1 MKREC
6 QKKGTDKNRTLFSVV
21 KSSEREKEKERE
33 REWRCKFAG
42 TATKNSAEERE
53 EGGSCAEVIHN

>member
-21 KSSEREKEKERE
+21 KRSEREKERE
-33 REWRCKFAG
+33 RENGVA
-42 TATKNSAEERE
+42 SSLERRRRIRRRKGKRGE
-53 EGGSCAEVIHN
+53 AALK